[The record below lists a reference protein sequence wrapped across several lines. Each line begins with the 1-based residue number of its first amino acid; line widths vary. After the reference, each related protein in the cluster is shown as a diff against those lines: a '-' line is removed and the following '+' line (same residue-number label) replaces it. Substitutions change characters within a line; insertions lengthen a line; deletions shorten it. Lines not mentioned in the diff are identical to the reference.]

1 MRVFDAIELI
11 RRTIPQIGGAWADI
25 GAGDGMFTRALVDLL
40 GPTARVYAV
49 DRDPEALADLESW
62 ASEHDA
68 HVIPVLADF
77 TGPFELPG
85 MDGAPLD
92 GLILANALHFVREP
106 ERVLGELASRVRPGG
121 RVVVVEYDRH
131 RPDRWVPYPVPS
143 ARLADLA
150 RAAGLSMPIFTAMRP
165 SAYGGS
171 LYAASADRPPS
182 ESSGVVA
189 VSRTSAARKANA

>member
-1 MRVFDAIELI
+1 MMVSDAIELI
-11 RRTIPQIGGAWADI
+11 GRTIPRTGGAWADI

-40 GPTARVYAV
+40 GPNACVYAV
-49 DRDPEALADLESW
+49 DRDPDALTDLESW

-68 HVIPVLADF
+68 NVIPVLADF

-85 MDGAPLD
+85 LEGAPLD

-106 ERVLGELASRVRPGG
+106 ERVLTQLASRVRPGG
-121 RVVVVEYDRH
+121 RVVVVEYDRR
-131 RPDRWVPYPVPS
+131 RPDRWVPFPIPS

-150 RAAGLSMPIFTAMRP
+150 PAAGLSMPIVTAARP

-171 LYAASADRPPS
+171 LYAAFADRLAG
-182 ESSGVVA
+182 ESSSVA
-189 VSRTSAARKANA
+189 AVPRASAARSADA